1 MIACLSEYRQL
12 YTFAEVNSVN
22 AHRIEPADDKR
33 RDAVATARLLREALL
48 LKLAETDA
56 RIESCRH
63 RVDAIE
69 GRFGLTQDELD
80 SALARHSLAISQE
93 EAEAWH
99 AELELLDALAT
110 DRQHLLAILG

>member
-1 MIACLSEYRQL
+1 VIACLSEYRQL

-22 AHRIEPADDKR
+22 AHRIERADEKR

-48 LKLAETDA
+48 LKLAETES

-69 GRFGLTQDELD
+69 GRFGLTQAELD
-80 SALARHSLAISQE
+80 SALARRSLAISEE
-93 EAEAWH
+93 EAAAWH
-99 AELELLDALAT
+99 AELELLDALAI
-110 DRQHLLAILG
+110 DRQLLLAILG